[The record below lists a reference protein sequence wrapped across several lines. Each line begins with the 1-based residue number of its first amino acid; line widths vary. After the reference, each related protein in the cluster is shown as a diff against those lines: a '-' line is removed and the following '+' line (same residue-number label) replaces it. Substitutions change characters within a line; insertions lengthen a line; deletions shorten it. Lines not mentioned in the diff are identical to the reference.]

1 MIHTA
6 RQLKDLVR
14 NRSKGNST
22 LAQTLLRNYAM
33 ERFLERIA
41 MSPYKDNFILKGGM
55 LVSAIVGLD
64 TRMTMDMDA
73 TLRNLHL
80 SAEHAK
86 QIVSEI
92 TSIQLDDN
100 MRFEIKSVGEIMNEA
115 EYSGIRI
122 QLDAFLET
130 MRTPLK
136 IDISTGDV
144 ITPHEVEFSYPL
156 MFEDRSIPIKAYNL
170 ETVLA
175 EKIET
180 VLSRSTGNTRL
191 RDFYDLYILNSLH
204 KDRIGQDTLRQALHA
219 TSEKRGSLHLLSDFK
234 AILWEIRTNDAMEKQ
249 WQKYQQRNDYA
260 SAIQWSEVMNSVFE
274 VSQMAIQGDQLS
286 SYLRR

>member
-22 LAQTLLRNYAM
+22 LSQIILRNYAM

-41 MSPYKDNFILKGGM
+41 MSPYKDNFVLKGGM
-55 LVSAIVGLD
+55 LVSAMVGLD

-73 TLRNLHL
+73 TLRNQHL

-92 TSIQLDDN
+92 SSIQLDDN
-100 MRFEIKSVGEIMNEA
+100 MRFEIKSAGEIMNEA
-115 EYSGIRI
+115 EYTGIRI
-122 QLDAFLET
+122 QMDAFLET

-144 ITPHEVEFSYPL
+144 ITPHEVEFPYKL

-170 ETVLA
+170 ETMLA

-180 VLSRSTGNTRL
+180 VLSRGTENTRL
-191 RDFYDLYILNSLH
+191 RDFYDLYILNALY
-204 KDRIGQDTLRQALHA
+204 KNQIGQDTLRQALHA
-219 TSEKRGSLHLLSDFK
+219 TSEKRDSLHLLSDFK
-234 AILWEIRTNDAMEKQ
+234 TILWEIRTNDAMEKLWQ
-249 WQKYQQRNDYA
+249 GYQQKYEYA
-260 SAIQWSEVMNSVFE
+260 STIQWNDVMDSVFE
-274 VSQMAIQGDQLS
+274 LSRIAIQGEQLS
-286 SYLRR
+286 SYMRM

>member
-1 MIHTA
+1 MIQTA

-22 LAQTLLRNYAM
+22 RAQIILRNYAM

-41 MSPYKDNFILKGGM
+41 VSRYKDNFILKGGM
-55 LVSAIVGLD
+55 LVSAMVGLD
-64 TRMTMDMDA
+64 TRMTMDMDT

-86 QIVSEI
+86 QLVSEVI
-92 TSIQLDDN
+92 SIQLDDN
-100 MRFEIKSVGEIMNEA
+100 MRFEIKSVSEIMSEA
-115 EYSGIRI
+115 EYASIRI
-122 QLDAFLET
+122 NLDAFLET

-144 ITPHEVEFSYPL
+144 ITPHEIEFSYKL

-180 VLSRSTGNTRL
+180 VLSRGIENTRL
-191 RDFYDLYILNSLH
+191 RDFYDLYILNSLYREQI
-204 KDRIGQDTLRQALHA
+204 KQDTLKQALHA
-219 TSEKRGSLHLLSDFK
+219 TSEKRDSLHLLSDFK
-234 AILWEIRTNDAMEKQ
+234 LIVQEIRTSAAMEKLWRGYQ
-249 WQKYQQRNDYA
+249 QKYEYT
-260 SAIQWSEVMNSVFE
+260 STIQWNEVMDSAYELV
-274 VSQMAIQGDQLS
+274 QIAIQGSHDS
-286 SYLRR
+286 

>member
-92 TSIQLDDN
+92 TSLQLDDN

-260 SAIQWSEVMNSVFE
+260 SAIRWSDVMDSVFE
-274 VSQMAIQGDQLS
+274 VFQMAIQGDQLS